1 MSAWPP
7 ISHLKSTGLLGT
19 RSANLHTVKRPI
31 WLASL
36 LTFGIWPLPCATLQQ
51 LSLDDMVTQS
61 TAIVRGTVV
70 DSWAAFSG
78 SVVYT
83 HYKVQVSESFKGVR
97 QSSVEVVVAGGVV
110 NNLSQSFSGS
120 PTLNKGDQFVFFL
133 WTSRAGLTQIMGLTQ
148 GLFAV
153 AQGGSADPMATR
165 AASRELMLDPKTA
178 QPVKDATLS
187 MRLSDL
193 RSRIASTLQ
202 TSQGVSQ

>member
-1 MSAWPP
+1 MRNASFHP
-7 ISHLKSTGLLGT
+7 
-19 RSANLHTVKRPI
+19 VKRHV
-31 WLASL
+31 WLAVL
-36 LTFGIWPLPCATLQQ
+36 LVLGIHPLPCATLEQ
-51 LSLDDMVTQS
+51 LTLDDLIAQS

-70 DSWAAFSG
+70 DSWAARTG
-78 SVVYT
+78 SVIYT
-83 HYKVQVSESFKGVR
+83 HYKIQVSENFKGPR
-97 QSSVEVVVAGGVV
+97 PSFVEIVVAGGVV

-148 GLFAV
+148 GLFAI
-153 AQGGSADPMATR
+153 APGASTDPMATR

-178 QPVKDATLS
+178 QPVKDAMLS

-202 TSQGVSQ
+202 ASQGAIQ

>member
-1 MSAWPP
+1 MRTALPHP
-7 ISHLKSTGLLGT
+7 
-19 RSANLHTVKRPI
+19 VKRYA
-31 WLASL
+31 WLISL
-36 LTFGIWPLPCATLQQ
+36 LIFGIRPLPCATLEQ
-51 LSLDDMVTQS
+51 LTLDDLIAQS

-70 DSWAAFSG
+70 DSWAARTG
-78 SVVYT
+78 SVIYT
-83 HYKVQVSESFKGVR
+83 HYKIQVSENFKGPR
-97 QSSVEVVVAGGVV
+97 PSFVEIVVAGGVV

-148 GLFAV
+148 GLFAI
-153 AQGGSADPMATR
+153 APGASTDPMATR

-178 QPVKDATLS
+178 QPVKDAMLS

-202 TSQGVSQ
+202 ASQGASQ

>member
-1 MSAWPP
+1 M
-7 ISHLKSTGLLGT
+7 
-19 RSANLHTVKRPI
+19 RSAPFHPVKRHV
-31 WLASL
+31 WLAL
-36 LTFGIWPLPCATLQQ
+36 LLVFGIHPLPCATLEQ
-51 LSLDDMVTQS
+51 LTLDDLIAQS

-70 DSWAAFSG
+70 DSWAARTG
-78 SVVYT
+78 SVIYT
-83 HYKVQVSESFKGVR
+83 HYKIQVSENFKGPR
-97 QSSVEVVVAGGVV
+97 PSFVEIVVAGGVV

-148 GLFAV
+148 GLFAIAPGV
-153 AQGGSADPMATR
+153 STDPMATR

-178 QPVKDATLS
+178 QPVKDAMLS

-202 TSQGVSQ
+202 ASQGASQ

>member
-1 MSAWPP
+1 MRNASF
-7 ISHLKSTGLLGT
+7 
-19 RSANLHTVKRPI
+19 HTVKRHV
-31 WLASL
+31 WLAVL
-36 LTFGIWPLPCATLQQ
+36 LVLGIHPLPCATLEQ
-51 LSLDDMVTQS
+51 LTLDDLIAQS

-70 DSWAAFSG
+70 DSWAARTG
-78 SVVYT
+78 SVIYT
-83 HYKVQVSESFKGVR
+83 HYKIQVSENFKGPR
-97 QSSVEVVVAGGVV
+97 PSFVEIVVAGGVV

-148 GLFAV
+148 GLFAI
-153 AQGGSADPMATR
+153 APGASTDPMATR

-178 QPVKDATLS
+178 QPVKDAMLS

-202 TSQGVSQ
+202 ASQGASQ